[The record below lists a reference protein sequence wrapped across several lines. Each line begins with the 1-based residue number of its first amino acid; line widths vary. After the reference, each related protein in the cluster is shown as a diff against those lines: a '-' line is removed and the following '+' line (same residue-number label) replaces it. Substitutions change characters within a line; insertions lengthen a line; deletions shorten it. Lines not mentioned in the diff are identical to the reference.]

1 MEMES
6 LSPFFQPSLSY
17 NFMANSL
24 RGSSP
29 QSGFTC
35 KEPCGAVPD
44 VFVKS
49 DKGVLSLRANY

>member
-6 LSPFFQPSLSY
+6 LSSFFQPSLSY

-24 RGSSP
+24 RESSP
-29 QSGFTC
+29 HSGFTC
-35 KEPCGAVPD
+35 RELCGAVSD
-44 VFVKS
+44 VFGKS